1 MLSTGPHAALH
12 EPFAGGQTAH
22 ATALEVLRAAEELPE
37 YKDPLTLNGMLRAY
51 EGVYTG
57 ERFEQN
63 VQEEL
68 CADAA
73 AGLLKGHGAVDLS
86 GLEQGQKNSAPAGA
100 EDVNERYAIL
110 YPEYSAENIERNIQE
125 LANMQTVAVIPAEK
139 LQDSGKRL
147 KDMYLEYFEQQGGML
162 YSERFGDIALTN
174 SSMRSEIRHGS
185 TAEKIAGIEAIKPVV
200 DRGTVISYIKKNE
213 KGLVRIVVAAPIKIG
228 SESYYMGVM
237 LQRDQQN
244 QRLYLHDVYMEEETE
259 VALSEHLSTTGPK
272 NDNNDL
278 FLTNILRDAL
288 RVKQKNRFSVST
300 PERDSAGR
308 ELSAEQAEYFKDSKV
323 RDKDGNLLVLYH
335 GTGMEWYSEE
345 YFGETGEDDY
355 PFTEF
360 VEGAESGESG
370 GDIVPSA
377 GIWMTSDEETAREY
391 ASGNGVFALYARM
404 KEPLDAT
411 TREGAERLA
420 GVMTEYY
427 DMWMAG
433 VQTRTMPTQC
443 IIKRISCV
451 PLVHEQRSKHMPGA
465 LLVLQKG
472 MDRL

>member
-1 MLSTGPHAALH
+1 
-12 EPFAGGQTAH
+12 
-22 ATALEVLRAAEELPE
+22 
-37 YKDPLTLNGMLRAY
+37 MLRAY

-57 ERFEQN
+57 ERFERN

-73 AGLLKGHGAVDLS
+73 AGLLEGHGAVDLS
-86 GLEQGQKNSAPAGA
+86 GLEQGQKNSAPA
-100 EDVNERYAIL
+100 ERGTKFAL
-110 YPEYSAENIERNIQE
+110 KEYSEQQKQNWSASKRIVIYSGQEQLENFVRDSISDKTMSKKMYFGAISNDLAERI
-125 LANMQTVAVIPAEK
+125 LADTGINVENYNLSLGSYEIRKILKDHGDGIKEDKRGQRAIVPEDFAHIMDVVLNPDKITLSDDTYMEKPAIIFTGNYNGRMNVVAVVS
-139 LQDSGKRL
+139 DKRL
-147 KDMYLEYFEQQGGML
+147 
-162 YSERFGDIALTN
+162 
-174 SSMRSEIRHGS
+174 
-185 TAEKIAGIEAIKPVV
+185 
-200 DRGTVISYIKKNE
+200 
-213 KGLVRIVVAAPIKIG
+213 
-228 SESYYMGVM
+228 
-237 LQRDQQN
+237 
-244 QRLYLHDVYMEEETE
+244 
-259 VALSEHLSTTGPK
+259 
-272 NDNNDL
+272 DL
-278 FLTNILRDAL
+278 FVQTAYVN
-288 RVKQKNRFSVST
+288 VKKGNLAMPTDERASVNT
-300 PERDSAGR
+300 PGANNGTASFDNTIAQDKEKSQEAKLSVGASERDSAGR

-451 PLVHEQRSKHMPGA
+451 PLVHEQRSRHMPGA
-465 LLVLQKG
+465 LLIFQKG